1 MKGLISQ
8 YYRLILHSEPQRFA
22 IAVKE
27 GNEVK
32 YPHQRQYLT
41 EADIVKSI
49 EGKLSLGVMLL
60 TDNSPYLTK
69 AGCID
74 IDTPRDSKDLIEG
87 LPSHGNSVKYRTK

>member
-1 MKGLISQ
+1 MKDLIRE

-49 EGKLSLGVMLL
+49 EGKLSLGVR
-60 TDNSPYLTK
+60 S
-69 AGCID
+69 
-74 IDTPRDSKDLIEG
+74 DTERRSENLKLIKE
-87 LPSHGNSVKYRTK
+87 